1 MKRRGPRIM
10 VIVLISAGL
19 LAAFILTALPGTT
32 RSRLGD
38 LFGRV
43 FDPVVSVFQK
53 SVNSSRAYFG
63 AVSENK
69 RLRDQIA
76 RLEEE
81 KAKLNLRILQDED
94 KIRAYEEL
102 KDAFHLVTTFE
113 DTYIQ
118 GAAVI
123 NRELGP
129 LFDLFRIKAGRLQ
142 GLTAQAGRTLP
153 VIDQDLALIG
163 RIHSSEMTS
172 SKVLPLLHEAFAV
185 SARVEGTYRSSFRVR
200 GDLELRQQ
208 GLCVADNIAEGTP
221 VRVGDQLVTSGDG
234 GAYPEGIIIGEVVEI
249 RTDLHGK
256 TVTCVVKPAADL
268 DHLLYVFVLM
278 ERDHEA

>member
-1 MKRRGPRIM
+1 M

-53 SVNSSRAYFG
+53 GVNSSRAYFG

-69 RLRDQIA
+69 RLRDQIE

-200 GDLELRQQ
+200 GDLELRRQ

-234 GAYPEGIIIGEVVEI
+234 GAYPEGITIGEVVEI